1 MNHSLAT
8 HRLASSNR
16 NKSKRTYLAM
26 SIQHKILRTA
36 NAPTTPPDEL
46 ETAVAQALV
55 DLENS
60 VPELKME
67 LRPLQLSAVREVDV
81 RGGKKAIVI
90 FVPVP
95 QLQAFHKVQARCVH
109 YIIGRG
115 AVVGSERFPSGG
127 ASNPIQ
133 SSPAQQQA
141 N

>member
-1 MNHSLAT
+1 
-8 HRLASSNR
+8 
-16 NKSKRTYLAM
+16 M
-26 SIQHKILRTA
+26 SIQHKIVRTA

-67 LRPLQLSAVREVDV
+67 LRPLQMSAVREIDV

-95 QLQAFHKVQARCVH
+95 QLQAFHKVQARCVCH
-109 YIIGRG
+109 SRAGGCGGG
-115 AVVGSERFPSGG
+115 ARASGG
-127 ASNPIQ
+127 AIP
-133 SSPAQQQA
+133 SSLAQAQQQA
-141 N
+141 D